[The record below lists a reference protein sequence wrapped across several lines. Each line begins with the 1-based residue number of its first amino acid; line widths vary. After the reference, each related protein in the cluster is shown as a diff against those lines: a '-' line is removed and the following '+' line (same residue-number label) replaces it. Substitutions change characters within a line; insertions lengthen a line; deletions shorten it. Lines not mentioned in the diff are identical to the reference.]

1 MSNSVVRKFWN
12 LRLWTAAVWCV
23 ASGCFVQPAQGAYG
37 QVPVFF
43 FENGGQL
50 AAQDILY
57 MAKGPEL
64 TGYFGPNQV
73 LLTMGPSSYRVSFP
87 GANPQPAIEASQPL
101 GGHINFLLGNASQWK
116 TNLAIYGSLAYRD
129 IFPGIDLVYSA
140 SGKGLKSD
148 FIVAPG
154 ADPSVIRL
162 RYDGAGNAHLGNARL
177 EAGGELVLEGAAGEL
192 RENAPVIYQELA
204 GERVH
209 VEGSFRL
216 LPDGT
221 VGFRVGAFD
230 PTLPLVID
238 PVLSYSTYIGGSGMD
253 TVNAIAVDGS
263 GNAYLAGWTLSTDLP
278 IINPVRAQNGG
289 GVDAF
294 VAKLGPGGNTLIYCT
309 YLGGRGDDRAFG
321 IAVDPAGN
329 AYVTGWTASSAFPT
343 VAPAQATMAGGKDAF
358 VAKLNPAG
366 NALIYSTY
374 LGGAATDSGNGIAVD
389 AAGNAYVAG
398 GTYSLNFPTAGAFQ
412 STNRGQ
418 QNAFVAKFN
427 PSGSLLYSTY
437 LGGNGNDSAAAIAI
451 NASGN
456 AFITGGTTST
466 TFPTAAPL
474 QAASGGNQDAFV
486 AKLNPSGNGLVYSTY
501 LGGSGGMAGS
511 PETGSGIAVD
521 ASGAAYVTG
530 ATSSTNFPV
539 TAGALQPTH
548 MGGGDAFVS
557 KLNPAGSALVY
568 STYLGGSSVDYAT
581 GIAVNFAGNAYIT
594 GYTASYD
601 FLSLR
606 AVQSGNAGPY
616 DAFLTK
622 LNAAGTGLVWSTYLG
637 GSASDA
643 AYAVAVDS
651 LSNAYVAGLAQSGDF
666 PLRNPFQDF
675 NGGAYGGF
683 VSKVSSGWVAG
694 VFSGGSWYVDR
705 NRNGGFDGTTVGD
718 QIFTFGQAGDIPVAG
733 DWNGSGIF
741 KIGVFRAGQ
750 WLLDCNGNGVWDG
763 VAGGDCLYNFGQAG
777 DKPVAG
783 DWTGSGATKIGV
795 FRGGFWMLDLN
806 GNGVFDGAGAGDTA
820 FWFGNSSYTPVVGD
834 WTGSGS
840 AKAGLFINGTWYL
853 DNNGDGQWISGT
865 DQVLSFGQAGDVPV
879 VGDWSASGKSSI
891 GVFRSGFWILDIN
904 ANGVLDGVGIG
915 EAGFW
920 LGNSSF
926 TPFVT
931 R

>member
-1 MSNSVVRKFWN
+1 MLERNTLVRKFWN
-12 LRLWTAAVWCV
+12 LRLWAAVAWCV

-37 QVPVFF
+37 QAPVFF
-43 FENGGQL
+43 FENRGQL
-50 AAQDILY
+50 ASPDILY
-57 MAKGPEL
+57 MAKGPDL
-64 TGYFGPNQV
+64 TAYFGPNQV
-73 LLTMGPSSYRVSFP
+73 LLTMGSSTYRVSFP
-87 GANPQPAIEASQPL
+87 GANPAPALEASQPL
-101 GGHINFLLGNASQWK
+101 GGRINFLLGPASQWK
-116 TNLAIYGSLAYRD
+116 TNLPAYGSLTYRG
-129 IFPGIDLVYSA
+129 IFPGIDMVYST
-140 SGKGLKSD
+140 SGNRFKSD

-162 RYDGAGNAHLGNARL
+162 RYDGAGQARL
-177 EAGGELVLEGAAGEL
+177 EADGVLVLEGAAGEL
-192 RENAPVIYQELA
+192 RENAPTIYQELA
-204 GERVH
+204 GKRVK

-221 VGFRVGAFD
+221 VGFRLGVFD
-230 PTLPLVID
+230 PALPLIID
-238 PVLSYSTYIGGSGMD
+238 PVLSYSTYIGGSSMD
-253 TVNAIAVDGS
+253 TVTSIAVDGS
-263 GNAYLAGWTLSTDLP
+263 GNAYLAGWTVSTDLP
-278 IINPVRAQNGG
+278 TVNPVRAQNGG

-329 AYVTGWTASSAFPT
+329 AYVTGWTASPAFPT
-343 VAPAQATMAGGKDAF
+343 LTQVQPTIGGGKDAF

-374 LGGAATDSGNGIAVD
+374 LGGAATDSGNAIAVD

-398 GTYSLNFPTAGAFQ
+398 GTYSLNFPTVNAYQ

-418 QNAFVAKFN
+418 QNAFVAKF
-427 PSGSLLYSTY
+427 SSFGSLLYSTY
-437 LGGNGNDSAAAIAI
+437 LGGNGSDSASAIAV

-456 AFITGGTTST
+456 AYVTGGATST

-486 AKLNPSGNGLVYSTY
+486 TKLNPSGNGLVYSTY

-511 PETGSGIAVD
+511 SETGNAIAVD
-521 ASGAAYVTG
+521 ASGAAYVAG

-539 TAGALQPTH
+539 TAGALQSTNL
-548 MGGGDAFVS
+548 GGGDAFVS

-568 STYLGGSSVDYAT
+568 STYLGGGSVDYAT
-581 GIAVNFAGNAYIT
+581 GIAVDFVGNAYIA

-606 AVQSGNAGPY
+606 AVQAGNAGPY

-651 LSNAYVAGLAQSGDF
+651 LSNAYVAGLTQSSAF
-666 PLRNPFQDF
+666 PLRNPLQNF
-675 NGGAYGGF
+675 NGGFYGGF
-683 VSKVSSGWVAG
+683 VSKVSAGWVAA
-694 VFSGGSWYVDR
+694 VFSSGSWYVDR
-705 NRNGGFDGTTVGD
+705 NRSGGFDGTAVGD
-718 QIFTFGQAGDIPVAG
+718 QTFTFGQAGDIPIAG
-733 DWNGSGIF
+733 DWNGSGTF
-741 KIGVFRAGQ
+741 KIGVFRGGQ
-750 WLLDCNGNGVWDG
+750 WLLDCNENGVWDG

-777 DKPVAG
+777 DKPVVG
-783 DWTGSGATKIGV
+783 DWTGSGTTKIGV

-806 GNGVFDGAGAGDTA
+806 GNGVFDGAGAGDNA

-834 WTGSGS
+834 WSGSGV
-840 AKAGLFINGTWYL
+840 ARTGLFINGTWYL
-853 DNNGDGQWISGT
+853 DINGDGQWVAGT
-865 DQVLSFGQAGDVPV
+865 DQVFSFGQAGDVPV
-879 VGDWSASGKSSI
+879 VGDWSASGKSSL
-891 GVFRSGFWILDIN
+891 GVFRSGFWIIDM
-904 ANGVLDGVGIG
+904 NGNGALDGIGIG

-926 TPFVT
+926 TPVVT